1 MRHLMG
7 ACLLFLLA
15 GCASGPTVSEMQS
28 AIPALDPKLGR
39 IYFYREG
46 TMGGAIQPSVLLNG
60 EKVGDAVP
68 NGFFYVDR
76 APGKYIAAAITEV
89 ERNVEFALK
98 PGETVYVRL
107 RATFGAI
114 AARIQVEMAT
124 PSMFDYAAAQGIR
137 YTGAAP
143 AAVATAAVTTAAA
156 EATPVTTA
164 APAARSGSRF
174 PSPGDT
180 WKYRQTKLGQ
190 GGGREHVV
198 QVRSSGGG
206 KIVDEVMIAGQA
218 PIETDHT
225 SGAYLIFQGVSLF
238 SPYLNVLGPMG
249 SSRVVP
255 SRDTLAC
262 PVDVVCTI
270 NSSMTGF
277 ERIKL
282 PAGEFDTR
290 KIRLEHSWQY
300 HRYGSGR
307 REVMLWYADD
317 AKRVVKVRSRTLG
330 GGHVNIE
337 TDYDLELVEYH
348 LK

>member
-1 MRHLMG
+1 MRRLLG
-7 ACLLFLLA
+7 FAGLCLLLSLA

-28 AIPALDPKLGR
+28 AIPPLDPKLGR

-46 TMGGAIQPSVLLNG
+46 SMGAAIQPSVQLNG

-76 APGKYIAAAITEV
+76 APGKYVAGAVTEV

-98 PGETVYVRL
+98 AGETVYVRL

-124 PSMFDYAAAQGIR
+124 PSMFDYAAAQGLR
-137 YTGAAP
+137 YAGAAP
-143 AAVATAAVTTAAA
+143 AAA
-156 EATPVTTA
+156 PSA
-164 APAARSGSRF
+164 APAAIATGAATTAARSASRF

-225 SGAYLIFQGVSLF
+225 SGAYLINQGVSLF

-255 SRDTLAC
+255 SRDPFAC
-262 PVDVVCTI
+262 PMDVVCTI
-270 NSSMTGF
+270 NSSMTGY

-317 AKRVVKVRSRTLG
+317 AKRVVKVRSRTLS